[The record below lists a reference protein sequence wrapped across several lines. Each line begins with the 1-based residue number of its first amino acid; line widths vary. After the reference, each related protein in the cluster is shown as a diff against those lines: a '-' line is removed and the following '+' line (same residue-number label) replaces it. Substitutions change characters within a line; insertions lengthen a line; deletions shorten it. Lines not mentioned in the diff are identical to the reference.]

1 MIKTITQNALF
12 KNSAIFFAGSMLANI
27 LNYAFHLV
35 VGRMVSIE
43 VYGEIE
49 SLVSLINIIS
59 IPALT
64 ITMIATRYCAEY
76 KANRDKSGT
85 YQIIRYLNR
94 KVFTYGVPVFLLAI
108 CLTPLASNFLKIE
121 NKLAL
126 LIVWLM
132 MFGSFFAAIN
142 TGALNGWQKFKN
154 TSIIGILGV
163 AVKLIFGIV
172 FIKIGLELSG
182 VMGSFALGMIA
193 SYIASWL
200 FLKFIFGR
208 KKHNNEE
215 SKAIDL
221 GAIKKYA
228 ISLFLGN
235 LAINI
240 LGNVDMV
247 IAKSN
252 LDSFDAGW
260 YGGLT
265 IASKTIFFATGVIAT
280 VLFSMSAEDKYKNKK
295 SNNLRN
301 ALILVGL
308 GSAVGTIIFFIAPGF
323 ILSIL
328 FGDKYIGAASY
339 LGWFALMVSIFSV
352 NNLIFQYLLSL
363 QKTRFI
369 YSLLAVAIIGGGAI
383 LLFGKSIADILMLM
397 IGAQIIS
404 VIIGI
409 VYLRLYKNDDKK

>member
-27 LNYAFHLV
+27 LNYVFHIV

-43 VYGEIE
+43 VYGEVE

-64 ITMIATRYCAEY
+64 IAMIATRYCAEC
-76 KANRDKSGT
+76 KANQDKSET
-85 YQIIRYLNR
+85 YQIISYLNR
-94 KVFTYGVPVFLLAI
+94 KVFTYGVPVFLLAV

-126 LIVWLM
+126 LIAWLM
-132 MFGSFFAAIN
+132 MFGSFFVAIN
-142 TGALNGWQKFKN
+142 TGVLNGWQKFKDS
-154 TSIIGILGV
+154 SIIGIMGA
-163 AVKLIFGIV
+163 AVKLIFGII
-172 FIKIGLELSG
+172 FIKIGFELSG
-182 VMGSFALGMIA
+182 IMGSFALGIISA
-193 SYIASWL
+193 YIASWL
-200 FLKFIFGR
+200 SLKVILKK
-208 KKHNNEE
+208 KKHNNKE
-215 SKAIDL
+215 SKVIDL
-221 GAIKKYA
+221 GSIKKYA

-240 LGNVDMV
+240 LGNIDMV

-308 GSAVGTIIFFIAPGF
+308 GSVVATIIFFIAPGF